1 MEIKK
6 EVKTY
11 RVIMKCDK
19 CKQGE
24 MKPTNMGYLSFL
36 GQYEHQCDCCG
47 YRTSYNC
54 VYPTIVYEEEPE
66 KKEEKGAKDKK

>member
-1 MEIKK
+1 MEVEN
-6 EVKTY
+6 EVKVY

-24 MKPTNMGYLSFL
+24 MKPTNMAYLSFP

-47 YRTSYNC
+47 YRTSYK
-54 VYPTIVYEEEPE
+54 VSYPTIIYKEVEKE
-66 KKEEKGAKDKK
+66 KKTEKK